1 MEPLS
6 DETTLP
12 PHHYRAFSN
21 EEHTKTER
29 PKLHKRRLSSYDR
42 NDYKREM
49 YHKTYRH
56 SESSIKPDNNDTT
69 TAIDTST
76 ATTIITLD
84 NTVGFSSQLSPIGG
98 VVYNDNGHETSG
110 KEITDEF
117 LSKDWNTPV
126 AARGDKEE

>member
-6 DETTLP
+6 GETTLP

-21 EEHTKTER
+21 EENTKTER

-49 YHKTYRH
+49 YHKTYH
-56 SESSIKPDNNDTT
+56 
-69 TAIDTST
+69 
-76 ATTIITLD
+76 
-84 NTVGFSSQLSPIGG
+84 NTVGFSSQLSPTGG